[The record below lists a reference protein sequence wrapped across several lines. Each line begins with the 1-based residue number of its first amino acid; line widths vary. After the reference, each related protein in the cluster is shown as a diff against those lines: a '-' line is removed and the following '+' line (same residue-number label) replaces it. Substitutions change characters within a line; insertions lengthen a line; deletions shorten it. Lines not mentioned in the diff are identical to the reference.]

1 MENVH
6 SNHEAAME
14 FNPESFGRVVMLY
27 IDSKVSLALSTLS
40 VTLSRFSQSPSLDSL
55 SHALSTLSVTL
66 YRHSQS
72 RSIDTLSH
80 AISTLSVTLSRHSQ
94 SRSQVQGQSDLTKWR

>member
-27 IDSKVSLALSTLS
+27 IDSKVSLALSKRL
-40 VTLSRFSQSPSLDSL
+40 VKLSRHSQSRSLSTL

-66 YRHSQS
+66 AGAR
-72 RSIDTLSH
+72 
-80 AISTLSVTLSRHSQ
+80 
-94 SRSQVQGQSDLTKWR
+94 